1 MLFPMSGL
9 AWCCIPCPGI
19 VFYPL
24 CGLLCLCV
32 YVASLH
38 SIIMRITHAL
48 FPCSALADT
57 TLLAG
62 LTPGPSHWFYCVTF
76 GDFRDFHTAYTGFCT
91 DIFILSFWPGALLP
105 FLLFMSFTVLAWCPT
120 VITGF
125 WLCMISI
132 NILPVNDFIRF
143 RIVLKSNFISRFP
156 WDLFSLCIRF
166 GFLQAGYGRVTLQT
180 GVLHTCS
187 KH

>member
-1 MLFPMSGL
+1 MTAMIGNHSLKWQRWLVLDLMTRCCIPCLGWCHDGVSHDWLGRHDAVSRVGRTWCSFPCLVDWHDAVFHVWLYYGWHVVVSHARFDMMLFPMSGL

-57 TLLAG
+57 TLFCRCSSGTFYFPLS
-62 LTPGPSHWFYCVTF
+62 LTCIGNV
-76 GDFRDFHTAYTGFCT
+76 
-91 DIFILSFWPGALLP
+91 
-105 FLLFMSFTVLAWCPT
+105 V
-120 VITGF
+120 
-125 WLCMISI
+125 
-132 NILPVNDFIRF
+132 
-143 RIVLKSNFISRFP
+143 
-156 WDLFSLCIRF
+156 FS
-166 GFLQAGYGRVTLQT
+166 A
-180 GVLHTCS
+180 
-187 KH
+187 

>member
-1 MLFPMSGL
+1 MIAMIGIGFDDTMLYPVSGLMSWCCIPWLVLNDTMLFPVSGWLTWCCIPCLVLLWLAWWCFPCRFDMMLFPMSGL

-19 VFYPL
+19 IFYPL

-76 GDFRDFHTAYTGFCT
+76 GDLRDFDTA
-91 DIFILSFWPGALLP
+91 
-105 FLLFMSFTVLAWCPT
+105 
-120 VITGF
+120 
-125 WLCMISI
+125 
-132 NILPVNDFIRF
+132 
-143 RIVLKSNFISRFP
+143 
-156 WDLFSLCIRF
+156 
-166 GFLQAGYGRVTLQT
+166 
-180 GVLHTCS
+180 
-187 KH
+187 